1 MSGASPSRDPDPAIL
16 DLLTVGRV
24 NLDLYSQQIGTPFEE
39 VTGFEAMVGGSPTNI
54 AIGTSRLGLRS
65 AAFSAVGED
74 QVGDLVLHRLGADG
88 VDTRFVLRKPGRLSS
103 LALLGVEP
111 PDHFPLMFYRSDPA
125 DIHLTIEDA
134 DSLPLTSI
142 RAIQHSGNAFSRG
155 DCAET
160 ARWLVEEGQRL
171 GLSSFLDLDMRPA
184 EWPDPLDYGRAMRF
198 AMARVEVV
206 IGTYEELW
214 GALAPDPG
222 PELSHG
228 TLTPEQLLATE
239 GMVSDLAGEE
249 GGPSTVVL
257 KRGAEPTW
265 LFHSDGA
272 RREIAGYP
280 AEIVNTVGAGDSFAS
295 GLIYSRMTGQDWVES
310 VSFANACGAITVGR
324 PGCSTAFPTLEEVN
338 EFRSKV
344 GMRGEPEP
352 GRGD

>member
-16 DLLTVGRV
+16 DLVTVGRV
-24 NLDLYSQQIGTPFEE
+24 NLDLYSQQIGAPFEE

-54 AIGTSRLGLRS
+54 AIGTARLGLRS
-65 AAFSAVGED
+65 AAFTAVGQD
-74 QVGDLVLHRLGADG
+74 QVGDLVLHKLAADG
-88 VDTRFVLRKPGRLSS
+88 VDTRYVLRKPGHLSS

-125 DIHLTIEDA
+125 DIHLTVEDA
-134 DSLPLTSI
+134 ASLPLAGI

-155 DCAET
+155 DCAEA

-206 IGTYEELW
+206 IGTCEELW

-222 PELSHG
+222 SVLTHG
-228 TLTPEQLLATE
+228 PLTPQQLSATE
-239 GMVSDLAGEE
+239 EMVSDLASRA

-257 KRGAEPTW
+257 KRGADPTW
-265 LFHSDGA
+265 LFHSDGTCQ
-272 RREIAGYP
+272 EVPGYP

-295 GLIYSRMTGQDWVES
+295 GVIYSRMTGQDWVES
-310 VSFANACGAITVGR
+310 LSFGNACGAITVSR
-324 PGCSTAFPTLEEVN
+324 PGCSTAFPTLEEVT
-338 EFRSKV
+338 EFRS
-344 GMRGEPEP
+344 RFA
-352 GRGD
+352 